1 MLCHVQGLSRVCQWQ
16 LRGRLRTAIACCLCC
31 GAHPYIPSCY
41 LSLRTSGVSILN
53 SLQPFS
59 PVDALQPPDAR

>member
-31 GAHPYIPSCY
+31 SAHPLHTFLLPFFTHFRRLKVEQSTAP
-41 LSLRTSGVSILN
+41 LSS
-53 SLQPFS
+53 
-59 PVDALQPPDAR
+59 